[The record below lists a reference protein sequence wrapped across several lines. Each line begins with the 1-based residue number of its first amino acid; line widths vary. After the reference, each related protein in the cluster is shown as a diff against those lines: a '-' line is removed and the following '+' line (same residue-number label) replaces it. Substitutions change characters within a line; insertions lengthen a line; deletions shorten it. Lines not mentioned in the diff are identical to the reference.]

1 MTHQP
6 HAAYVPGYLYNL
18 VIIMCLCVLCWR
30 RGSNQSCVEE
40 GRASCQCW
48 KVSTT
53 FCDSVHFKTWYNAP
67 RWISLFS
74 VLTAKS
80 KLISRVMYN
89 CVTFCPL
96 HFCCWFI
103 LYLTMLITVYIDCWY
118 HCTAIVLI
126 IPSVL
131 WHCWS
136 GIRKSVRPV
145 KNGVMRCWCG
155 HLSGVHIVC
164 IWSSWCHCHPET
176 LSSLVCLNPDWFY
189 LSGTS

>member
-1 MTHQP
+1 MYQATCITWS
-6 HAAYVPGYLYNL
+6 L
-18 VIIMCLCVLCWR
+18 LCACVC
-30 RGSNQSCVEE
+30 CVE
-40 GRASCQCW
+40 GAAAIRAASKKAEQAASAE
-48 KVSTT
+48 KSPPPSVTPSTSKPGT
-53 FCDSVHFKTWYNAP
+53 TLLAEL
-67 RWISLFS
+67 RLFS
-74 VLTAKS
+74 VLTAKN
-80 KLISRVMYN
+80 KLISRVTYN

-103 LYLTMLITVYIDCWY
+103 LYLTMLITVYIDFWY